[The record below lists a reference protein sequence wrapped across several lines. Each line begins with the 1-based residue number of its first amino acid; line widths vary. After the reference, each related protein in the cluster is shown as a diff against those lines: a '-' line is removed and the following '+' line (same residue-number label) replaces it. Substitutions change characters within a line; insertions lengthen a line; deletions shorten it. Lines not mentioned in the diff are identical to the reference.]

1 MQEEQAGAEPTESPD
16 PSHDLDL
23 VTAFISAAHN
33 AELLAL
39 GVQGVLEAQGIPT
52 VLVGGSQFP
61 NLPIEV
67 RVPQARLEEARA
79 ALAAA
84 EQAGPE
90 AAEAAER
97 EFEASGQSEGIEQP

>member
-23 VTAFISAAHN
+23 VTAFVSDAHN

-39 GVQGVLEAQGIPT
+39 GVQSLLEAQDIPT
-52 VLVGGSQFP
+52 VLVSGSQ
-61 NLPIEV
+61 LPSLPFEV
-67 RVPQARLEEARA
+67 RVPRERLEEALA
-79 ALAAA
+79 VLAAV
-84 EQAGPE
+84 EQSGPE

-97 EFEASGQSEGIEQP
+97 EFEAAGGSEGVEQP